1 MSLRRPRWIGKQRKN
16 PRSPLRVLKAACY
29 TECMTFPRFLQPDP
43 KSLLAMLALMVLS
56 VCTLSLPVQAQTTAA
71 GATTEPHDPSKSMLP
86 DARGAVP
93 WSLLTTATIRMSK
106 GKLGPAFP
114 EALRPLN
121 GKMVKLQGYI
131 LPIEAGQTHRYF
143 LLSAWSPTCPF
154 CQTAGPEAV
163 VEVRARSAVKY
174 STEPVVVE
182 GRLMLLENDA
192 SGVFYRLI
200 DAAPANL

>member
-1 MSLRRPRWIGKQRKN
+1 
-16 PRSPLRVLKAACY
+16 
-29 TECMTFPRFLQPDP
+29 MTLVRLLQPDLR
-43 KSLLAMLALMVLS
+43 SLLARLALDCLS
-56 VCTLSLPVQAQTTAA
+56 AWMPSLAVQAQTAA
-71 GATTEPHDPSKSMLP
+71 TGAVVTPHDPTKSMLP

-93 WSLLTTATIRMSK
+93 WSLLTTATIKMSK

-121 GKMVKLQGYI
+121 GRTVKLQGYI

-154 CQTAGPEAV
+154 CLTAGPEAV

-182 GRLMLLENDA
+182 GRLMLLENDP

-200 DAAPANL
+200 DAAPANLQ

>member
-1 MSLRRPRWIGKQRKN
+1 MG
-16 PRSPLRVLKAACY
+16 AACY
-29 TECMTFPRFLQPDP
+29 TDHMQCLRLLQLHGLR
-43 KSLLAMLALMVLS
+43 SLAGLALMVFSLWALS
-56 VCTLSLPVQAQTTAA
+56 PAHAQTAA
-71 GATTEPHDPSKSMLP
+71 PGAVAAPHDPSKSMLP

-93 WSLLTTATIRMSK
+93 WSLLTTATIRMNK

-114 EALRPLN
+114 EALRPLD
-121 GKMVKLQGYI
+121 GKTVKLQGYI

-174 STEPVVVE
+174 SMEPVVVE
-182 GRLMLLENDA
+182 GRLMLLENDP
-192 SGVFYRLI
+192 SGVFYRLL
-200 DAAPANL
+200 DAAPANLQ

>member
-1 MSLRRPRWIGKQRKN
+1 
-16 PRSPLRVLKAACY
+16 
-29 TECMTFPRFLQPDP
+29 
-43 KSLLAMLALMVLS
+43 MLASLALVTLS
-56 VCTLSLPVQAQTTAA
+56 VCMPLVEAQVPAAQSGGVTT
-71 GATTEPHDPSKSMLP
+71 PHDPSKSMLP

-93 WSLLTTATIRMSK
+93 WSLLTTTTIRMNK

-121 GKMVKLQGYI
+121 GKTVKLQGYI

-174 STEPVVVE
+174 TNEPVVVE
-182 GRLMLLENDA
+182 GRLMLLDDDA